1 MNAHS
6 KNVISSNA
14 RRLELGVI
22 TTLTVDG
29 IPTESE
35 ILDLAGMLRKIP
47 NYSVTD
53 AEFQEVIKR
62 LHLSLTLDMG
72 VGNCVYDE
80 HNPWLRARKAEIEP
94 FYWSRY
100 QTDLLKQGWG
110 PKVVNSLDK
119 VTDEILDLMGD
130 PHGRS
135 GWPRRGL
142 VMGDVQSGKTSNYTG
157 LICKAADSGYKLVIL
172 LTGTLESLRRQTQE
186 RLDAGFVG
194 LDSSG
199 VVNNRKRHRKEI
211 GVGLIDATRSAGV
224 FTSTVGDF
232 KADTVNQ
239 LGFKLKDYK
248 EPVLLVVKKNKRILE
263 NLATWLINFNAGSA
277 DSIDIPLLLIDD
289 EADNASIN
297 TNPKK
302 ATAINAGIRGLLKVF
317 PRSSYVGFTATPF
330 ANVFINPDTTSDME
344 GDDLFPRDFIYALDA
359 PTNYV
364 GARRIF
370 GEGASLNCLE
380 EINDAEEF
388 FPKGQKSDSFI
399 SGLPSSMLDA
409 LRCFIIVNAIMD
421 LRSQMPKHRSM
432 LVNVSHFTLIQN
444 QIRDALD
451 HELRVIQG
459 DIQNYASLSITDA
472 MRNNSIR
479 ELFNTFEK
487 FYSNLGIEW
496 SELQYVLAAAALPI
510 QVSAVNQKSG
520 PASLDYTAY
529 KEHGLRVVA
538 VGGNSLAR
546 GLTLEGLCV
555 SYFYRGT
562 QMYDA
567 LLQMGRWFGYR
578 VGYED
583 LCKIWMS
590 NETADWYSHI
600 SAATDELRDEV
611 RRMQVSRL
619 KPIDFGLR
627 VRSHPESLMITAR
640 NKMRDSDEIVET
652 ISITQESLES
662 ARLLKDAHVLL
673 ANYKSAKDL
682 LRKLLA
688 TDITR
693 NPSYGFP
700 VWNKVPKKIIIE
712 FLRLFVSHP
721 LSIKLQTSSLAEFIE
736 RSSDSKLAY
745 WDVGVPSG
753 RGAALTIAPGLSVI
767 QRERTI
773 LLEDDTRSLLVNGRK
788 LRVGSS
794 ADETIGLTENE
805 IKSAK
810 EKFWANA
817 SNDNKITVPGKS
829 YTEIRPSPL
838 LLIHF
843 IEPSIAGDKYELPS
857 ECESLVAIGLSFPA
871 LSGATHRISYRI
883 NLVELRNILSG
894 QASGSDAIDED
905 DEDVD

>member
-1 MNAHS
+1 
-6 KNVISSNA
+6 
-14 RRLELGVI
+14 
-22 TTLTVDG
+22 
-29 IPTESE
+29 
-35 ILDLAGMLRKIP
+35 
-47 NYSVTD
+47 
-53 AEFQEVIKR
+53 
-62 LHLSLTLDMG
+62 
-72 VGNCVYDE
+72 
-80 HNPWLRARKAEIEP
+80 
-94 FYWSRY
+94 
-100 QTDLLKQGWG
+100 
-110 PKVVNSLDK
+110 
-119 VTDEILDLMGD
+119 
-130 PHGRS
+130 
-135 GWPRRGL
+135 
-142 VMGDVQSGKTSNYTG
+142 
-157 LICKAADSGYKLVIL
+157 
-172 LTGTLESLRRQTQE
+172 
-186 RLDAGFVG
+186 
-194 LDSSG
+194 
-199 VVNNRKRHRKEI
+199 
-211 GVGLIDATRSAGV
+211 
-224 FTSTVGDF
+224 
-232 KADTVNQ
+232 
-239 LGFKLKDYK
+239 
-248 EPVLLVVKKNKRILE
+248 
-263 NLATWLINFNAGSA
+263 
-277 DSIDIPLLLIDD
+277 
-289 EADNASIN
+289 
-297 TNPKK
+297 
-302 ATAINAGIRGLLKVF
+302 
-317 PRSSYVGFTATPF
+317 
-330 ANVFINPDTTSDME
+330 ME

-399 SGLPSSMLDA
+399 SGLPATMLDA
-409 LRCFIIVNAIMD
+409 LRCFIIVNALMD
-421 LRSQMPKHRSM
+421 LRPQMPKHRSM

-459 DIQNYASLSITDA
+459 DIQNYASLSTA
-472 MRNNSIR
+472 SALRNNSIR
-479 ELFNTFEK
+479 SLFEIFEK
-487 FYSNLGIEW
+487 SYSSLGVGWE
-496 SELQYVLAAAALPI
+496 ELQSALAAAALPI

-529 KEHGLRVVA
+529 KEHGLRVIA

-600 SAATDELRDEV
+600 SNATDELRDEV

-627 VRSHPESLMITAR
+627 VRSHPETLMITAR

-662 ARLLKDAHVLL
+662 ARLLKDTHVLL
-673 ANYKSAKDL
+673 ANYKSSQDFF
-682 LRKLLA
+682 RKLLA
-688 TDITR
+688 SDIAR
-693 NPSYGFP
+693 NPLYQIP
-700 VWNKVPKKIIIE
+700 VWNKVPKKFIVE
-712 FLRLFVSHP
+712 FLRVFVSHP

-736 RSSDSKLAY
+736 RSSDSKLDY
-745 WDVGVPSG
+745 WDVGVPG
-753 RGAALTIAPGLSVI
+753 GKGENLTVVPGLSVS
-767 QRERTI
+767 QRQRTV
-773 LLEDDTRSLLVNGRK
+773 LPEDDTRSLLVNGRK

-794 ADETIGLTENE
+794 SDETIGLTEVE

-810 EKFWANA
+810 EKFWANS
-817 SNDNKITVPGKS
+817 SNENKITVPGKS
-829 YTEIRPSPL
+829 YTEIRTAPL

-843 IEPSIAGDKYELPS
+843 IEPSTAGGKYGLPS
-857 ECESLVAIGLSFPA
+857 ECDSLVAIGLSFPA

-894 QASGSDAIDED
+894 QTSSSDSTDED